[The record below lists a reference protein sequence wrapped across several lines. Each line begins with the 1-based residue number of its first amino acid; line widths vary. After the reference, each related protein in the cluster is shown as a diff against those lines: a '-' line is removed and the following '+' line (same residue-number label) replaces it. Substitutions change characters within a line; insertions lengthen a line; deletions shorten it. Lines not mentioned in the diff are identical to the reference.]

1 MSVLPGYC
9 SVPRF
14 GSLAGCT
21 RQARVQLVTVAVA
34 VKVFDGIVLATDS
47 ATTLPLGESA
57 AQVYNG
63 ADKLFHLH
71 REYPLPSTIQR
82 PDIARAH
89 LVSTS
94 LGGEP
99 KRYVVV
105 AKTGFAEA
113 LDTMTDEEWKATVEE
128 AVWSSLNGHE
138 PHFSFALTA
147 EDAQLFVLTS
157 EGWRAEPGA

>member
-1 MSVLPGYC
+1 M
-9 SVPRF
+9 
-14 GSLAGCT
+14 
-21 RQARVQLVTVAVA
+21 
-34 VKVFDGIVLATDS
+34 
-47 ATTLPLGESA
+47 
-57 AQVYNG
+57 
-63 ADKLFHLH
+63 
-71 REYPLPSTIQR
+71 
-82 PDIARAH
+82 
-89 LVSTS
+89 
-94 LGGEP
+94 
-99 KRYVVV
+99 